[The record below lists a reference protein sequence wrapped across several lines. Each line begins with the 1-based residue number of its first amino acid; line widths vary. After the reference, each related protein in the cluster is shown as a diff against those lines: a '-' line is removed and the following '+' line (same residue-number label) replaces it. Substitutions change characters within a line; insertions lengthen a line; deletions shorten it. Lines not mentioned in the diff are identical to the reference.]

1 MIIRASIVQIPVRAS
16 VQVPVQVSV
25 QAIVRFLPRAA
36 AALAFCSLGLALSG
50 CAGDMSESVS
60 TAFADPAKYELYDCK
75 QLEAERKS
83 LANRS
88 AELQGLMAKAQTGV
102 GGSVVS
108 ELAYRN
114 DYIAVRGQSKFAEE
128 AWQKNRCRES
138 PPEPAAAAGPAAIKA
153 KLNSKAKSNSARSGG
168 AN

>member
-1 MIIRASIVQIPVRAS
+1 
-16 VQVPVQVSV
+16 
-25 QAIVRFLPRAA
+25 
-36 AALAFCSLGLALSG
+36 
-50 CAGDMSESVS
+50 
-60 TAFADPAKYELYDCK
+60 
-75 QLEAERKS
+75 
-83 LANRS
+83 
-88 AELQGLMAKAQTGV
+88 MAKAQTGV

-128 AWQKNRCRES
+128 AWQKNRCHES

>member
-1 MIIRASIVQIPVRAS
+1 M
-16 VQVPVQVSV
+16 
-25 QAIVRFLPRAA
+25 AA
-36 AALAFCSLGLALSG
+36 APLALGLLLSA
-50 CAGDMSESVS
+50 CADMGDNFSA
-60 TAFADPAKYELYDCK
+60 AFADPAKYELYDCK
-75 QLEAERKS
+75 QLETERKS

-102 GGSVVS
+102 GGSVVA

-128 AWQKNRCRES
+128 AWQKNRCHES
-138 PPEPAAAAGPAAIKA
+138 APEPPPVDPTAAIKA
-153 KLNSKAKSNSARSGG
+153 KLKSKTKSKSASGS